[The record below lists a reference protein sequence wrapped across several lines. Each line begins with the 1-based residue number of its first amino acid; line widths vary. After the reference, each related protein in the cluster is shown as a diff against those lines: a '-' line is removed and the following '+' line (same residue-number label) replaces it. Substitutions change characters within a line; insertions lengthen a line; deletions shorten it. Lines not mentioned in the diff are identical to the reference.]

1 MDEDSRNNLRLIV
14 GGVWPIEAVEDL
26 PEVWLSDWRVYEIV
40 QPTPEPAMRHL
51 VGWAMRAGQ
60 GQVSSAIRYIDP
72 VTRRC
77 VTRSGRTYHLHGKP
91 GLSEDARYV
100 WGVWK
105 RLNRVDDARDVTDEL
120 ASLFEASSRQR

>member
-1 MDEDSRNNLRLIV
+1 MDEDNRNNFRLIV

-26 PEVWLSDWRVYEIV
+26 PEVWLADWRVYEIV

-72 VTRRC
+72 VTQRC
-77 VTRSGRTYHLHGKP
+77 VTRSGRTYHLQSDP
-91 GLSEDARYV
+91 GLSEDAWTV
-100 WGVWK
+100 WCVCTW
-105 RLNRVDDARDVTDEL
+105 LQSIEDARDVTDEL
-120 ASLFEASSRQR
+120 AALLEAAGSRH